1 MHDPYTSPLFHSDR
15 KRGFNCRIYTE
26 VTGLGKGRGRKRER
40 YGIVQRGDG
49 PTALRLR
56 VTFVKRGSW
65 IAQTKGPCG
74 DALMECAG
82 RTQLDALIRLGA
94 WCADEWNRDA
104 QPEPRRCP
112 HCDRECEPG
121 MSLCGDSDCPRFDRE
136 GGFPNPHWRES
147 DGYKRWL
154 DRE

>member
-1 MHDPYTSPLFHSDR
+1 MHDPYTSPLFHSDT

-26 VTGLGKGRGRKRER
+26 VDNGNAGRRGRGGTRKR
-40 YGIVQRGDG
+40 YGIIERSRNLYDK
-49 PTALRLR
+49 RIR

-65 IAQTKGPCG
+65 IAQTQGPCG

-82 RTQLDALIRLGA
+82 RTQLAALIRLGE
-94 WCADEWNRDA
+94 WCAEEWNRDA

-121 MSLCGDSDCPRFDRE
+121 MSLCGDSDCPRFD
-136 GGFPNPHWRES
+136 
-147 DGYKRWL
+147 
-154 DRE
+154 